1 THWFFAAVV
10 SLLFPM
16 AVGAV
21 PPWAIFGFFGVMMV
35 LHLLWAVFLVPETKG
50 RRLEDIKL

>member
-1 THWFFAAVV
+1 V

-16 AVGAV
+16 AVDAV

-35 LHLLWAVFLVPETKG
+35 LHLLWAIFLVPETKG